1 MLTPPSELLT
11 KGPARSLIKGKAKL
25 CVTQNSDKITRIK
38 DLYQTDPLRVLFPQV
53 SEGEIHQSVIVTTS
67 GGLVGGDQITID
79 IKLGAHTKSLIMA
92 QAAEKIYRST
102 GKDTEINI
110 HLNCEEGSWL
120 EFLPQETILFD
131 GSRLKRK
138 TNINVYR
145 SARVLTG
152 EIVVFGRSA
161 YGEEFKTGIFKDSW
175 EVAYN
180 DRFVWSDSFLLG
192 KDIASIMNNWAC
204 LDDAIAMGTLVYMG
218 QDTDDALSI
227 VRERIKIE
235 RFGVISGATCV
246 NGVLI
251 VRFLGKDALN
261 LRKTFEDLWKTLRN
275 NLVNLPKK
283 MPRLW
288 SM

>member
-1 MLTPPSELLT
+1 MLTTPSEILT
-11 KGPARSLIKGKAKL
+11 KGPARSSIKGKAIL

-38 DLYQTDPLRVLFPQV
+38 DLYQTDPLRVLFPQIPQ
-53 SEGEIHQSVIVTTS
+53 GEIHQSVIVTTS
-67 GGLVGGDQITID
+67 GGLVGGDKITID
-79 IKLGAHTKSLIMA
+79 IKSGAHTKSLIMA

-102 GKDTEINI
+102 GKDTEIKI
-110 HLNCEEGSWL
+110 DLNCEEGSWL

-131 GSRLKRK
+131 GSRLQRK
-138 TNINVYR
+138 TNINVY
-145 SARVLTG
+145 SNARVLTG

-161 YGEEFKTGIFKDSW
+161 YGEEFKTGMFKDSW

-192 KDIASIMNNWAC
+192 EDIDSIVNNWAC
-204 LDDAIAMGTLVYMG
+204 LDDAVALGTLVYMG
-218 QDTDDALSI
+218 PDTSNALSI
-227 VRERIKIE
+227 AWESIKIE
-235 RFGVISGATCV
+235 RVGVIVGVTCV

-251 VRFLGKDALN
+251 TRFVGRDALN

-275 NLVNLPKK
+275 NLINLPKK

>member
-1 MLTPPSELLT
+1 MLTTPSESLT
-11 KGPARSLIKGKAKL
+11 KGPARSIIKGKAIL

-38 DLYQTDPLRVLFPQV
+38 DLYQTDPLRVLFPQIP
-53 SEGEIHQSVIVTTS
+53 EGEIHQSVIVTTS
-67 GGLVGGDQITID
+67 GGLVGGDKITID
-79 IKLGAHTKSLIMA
+79 IKSGAHTKSLIMA

-102 GKDTEINI
+102 GKDTEIKI
-110 HLNCEEGSWL
+110 DLNCEEGSWL

-131 GSRLKRK
+131 GSRLQRK
-138 TNINVYR
+138 TNINVY
-145 SARVLTG
+145 SNARVLTG

-161 YGEEFKTGIFKDSW
+161 YGEEFKTGMFKDSW

-192 KDIASIMNNWAC
+192 ENIASIVNNWAC
-204 LDDAIAMGTLVYMG
+204 LDDAVALGTLVYMG
-218 QDTDDALSI
+218 PDTSNALSI
-227 VRERIKIE
+227 ARESIKIE
-235 RFGVISGATCV
+235 RVGVIAGVTCV

-251 VRFLGKDALN
+251 TRFVGRDALN

-275 NLVNLPKK
+275 NLVNLPQK